1 MLKIYR
7 LISEID
13 WKDDGIILFWGGD
26 EYQLIYPTLLSER
39 QVDHEVT
46 EIFTYFMEM
55 QAAFAL
61 PVRKYKL
68 ALLPYASNT
77 LAATLRLSRLKI
89 ASIGHI
95 CACETQAFANLLKVS
110 TIFPLKYL
118 HTLRGNTLTAT
129 LRLSRLKVTSIGHI
143 CACERQASANLL
155 KVSTIF
161 PLKYLHTLCCAR
173 VNLT

>member
-1 MLKIYR
+1 MNKL
-7 LISEID
+7 E
-13 WKDDGIILFWGGD
+13 
-26 EYQLIYPTLLSER
+26 
-39 QVDHEVT
+39 H
-46 EIFTYFMEM
+46 
-55 QAAFAL
+55 

-95 CACETQAFANLLKVS
+95 CACETQACANLLKVS
-110 TIFPLKYL
+110 KIFLLLYL
-118 HTLRGNTLTAT
+118 RTLRGNTLTAT
-129 LRLSRLKVTSIGHI
+129 LRLSRLKVTSIRHI

-173 VNLT
+173 VDLT